1 VRIAA
6 RKSGRERRWKMRLV
20 RVDRH
25 MPAKKV
31 ESVELSLSVTVCVR
45 VALAFDYGL
54 AWQKMRSALIPSAC
68 P

>member
-1 VRIAA
+1 MRIAA

-31 ESVELSLSVTVCVR
+31 ESVELSQ
-45 VALAFDYGL
+45 A
-54 AWQKMRSALIPSAC
+54 SALWAPSFL
-68 P
+68 